1 MVGDLCYQINHRTL
15 GENDSMTE
23 IPGKVVRIRKKFG
36 DMPIMVMSKAC
47 HLNEKKPSELV
58 AMKEEVGESYTYT
71 YQNK

>member
-1 MVGDLCYQINHRTL
+1 
-15 GENDSMTE
+15 
-23 IPGKVVRIRKKFG
+23 
-36 DMPIMVMSKAC
+36 MVMSKAC